1 MSESCRVFLLS
12 PASLG
17 GVRGRRILSGQG
29 DAPLVTALHE
39 GGTVPLGDVY
49 AFISSLY
56 YRGKR
61 AYAEAFAHRPGGGP
75 AVYAITPG
83 RGLVPD
89 PHPVD
94 LTVLEGFAGI
104 DVDPGEEAY
113 VGPLRKTAEGLLHTL
128 PDDATLVLLGSLATP
143 KYLGPLGDVLGPRL
157 IAPRIFAG
165 MGDMQR
171 GSALLRAVRDGVELD
186 YVEARTLSG
195 KSSAMA
201 WGS

>member
-1 MSESCRVFLLS
+1 MPESCRVFLLS

-17 GVRGRRILSGQG
+17 GVRGRRILAGQG
-29 DAPLVTALHE
+29 DAPLVAALHG

-61 AYAEAFAHRPGGGP
+61 AYAQAFAHRSGGDP

-83 RGLVPD
+83 RGLVAD
-89 PHPVD
+89 HHPVD
-94 LTVLEGFAGI
+94 LATVEIFAGI
-104 DVDPGEEAY
+104 DVDPADEAY
-113 VGPLRKTAEGLLHTL
+113 AAPLRKTAEGLLHTL
-128 PDDATLVLLGSLATP
+128 PDDAAVVLLGSLATP

-157 IAPRIFAG
+157 LAPRIFAG

-171 GSALLRAVRDGVELD
+171 GSTLLRAVRDGVELD

-201 WGS
+201 SGS